1 MTSAQTMGLCA
12 FLLIV
17 HEFIPLTKAENQVIW
32 LKVPLTP
39 KIFLS
44 RQKSPFCSD
53 HIGEKIMVVRFF
65 LDFLWIFKIRKI
77 RATVVHGRVTRRMS
91 RVGLWRQPG
100 KAFRLE
106 RWYRGWRDCRSE
118 VTEGLF
124 RGKHLL
130 QCLICVLLRIAVMW
144 WICLNVY
151 LYTTYLPLAIKQRF
165 RENTTGQV
173 GTDSSNSFSGIC
185 LDGNC

>member
-130 QCLICVLLRIAVMW
+130 QCLACVSLQIAVMW
-144 WICLNVY
+144 WIFLNVY
-151 LYTTYLPLAIKQRF
+151 RKHRRISRTHR
-165 RENTTGQV
+165 
-173 GTDSSNSFSGIC
+173 
-185 LDGNC
+185 